1 MVSAV
6 PLISV
11 PLLLPVTA
19 MPLSENTNSADA
31 ALSVL
36 AAVLSDVLVSALSA
50 LTAGVPAVL
59 AAVTLTIQ
67 NASAAATSA
76 SAANKIVRF

>member
-31 ALSVL
+31 APAVIT
-36 AAVLSDVLVSALSA
+36 VLSDVLLLSPSA
-50 LTAGVPAVL
+50 LTVGVPAVL

-67 NASAAATSA
+67 NTSAAATSA

>member
-36 AAVLSDVLVSALSA
+36 AAVLTDVLVSVLSA
-50 LTAGVPAVL
+50 LTVGVPAVL

-76 SAANKIVRF
+76 STANKIVRF